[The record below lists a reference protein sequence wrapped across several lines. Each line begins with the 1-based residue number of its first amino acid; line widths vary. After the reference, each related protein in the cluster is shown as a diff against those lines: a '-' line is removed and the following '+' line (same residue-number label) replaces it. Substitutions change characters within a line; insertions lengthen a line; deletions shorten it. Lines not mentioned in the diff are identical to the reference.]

1 MTDNG
6 LTAASLAPASEPA
19 RTSKRDFKTY
29 LPWITTPALFVLLVA
44 AWWIYIDV
52 SKVSA
57 FILPAPASV
66 GEAWVGLLLSK
77 RAWIDT
83 AMTVY
88 ATLLGFVWAMI
99 AGVGIGVLIARVRWL
114 EQTLNPFIV
123 ASQVLPK
130 VALVPLFVV
139 WFGFGVTS
147 KVLIA
152 ATLAFFPILTNTVL
166 GVKSI
171 DRGYGDVMVSLNATR
186 WQVFRRLELPSS
198 LPYIIT
204 GMEVGIVLA
213 LIGAIVGEYVGGD
226 LGLGHLLVAR
236 MNAFETDGL
245 FAVMIHMTI
254 LGFLFYF
261 AISVLRRTLIP
272 WHESA
277 RRGTRGN

>member
-1 MTDNG
+1 MTDKG
-6 LTAASLAPASEPA
+6 LNSASLIPTSEPRRA
-19 RTSKRDFKTY
+19 PRHDFKVY
-29 LPWITTPALFVLLVA
+29 LPWITTPALCLLLVA
-44 AWWIYIDV
+44 IWWIYIDI

-57 FILPAPASV
+57 FILPKPASV
-66 GEAWVGLLLSK
+66 GQAWIVLLSSK

-88 ATLLGFVWAMI
+88 ATLLGFLWAMI

-254 LGFLFYF
+254 LGFAFYF
-261 AISVLRRTLIP
+261 AISLLRRALIP
-272 WHESA
+272 WHESV
-277 RRGTRGN
+277 RRGARNN